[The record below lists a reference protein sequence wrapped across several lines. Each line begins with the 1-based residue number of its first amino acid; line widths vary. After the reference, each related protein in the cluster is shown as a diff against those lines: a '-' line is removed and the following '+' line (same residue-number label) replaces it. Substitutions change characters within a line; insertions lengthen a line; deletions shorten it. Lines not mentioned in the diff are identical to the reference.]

1 MFTLVVKAAL
11 DFLNNEPQDAN
22 QEEHT
27 KWFNAQWQKNPKSIQ
42 VFDTKEEA
50 IEAGIAQD
58 YLNWWIVYDKEGNK
72 VDGGY

>member
-11 DFLNNEPQDAN
+11 DFLNNEPQDAT

-27 KWFNAQWQKNPKSIQ
+27 FDAQWRKSPQ
-42 VFDTKEEA
+42 VQQFDTKEEA
-50 IEAGIAQD
+50 IAAGEAQD
-58 YLNWWIVYDKEGNK
+58 YSNWWIVYDKEGNK